1 MGGQEG
7 SRGFLYQGIASVI
20 EALNDKSW
28 DKIYIEFNSKDD
40 KVDIALEKNTKIY
53 KAIQVKSTI
62 NSFSKSSLQTWI
74 KDLVA
79 DDVGAN
85 EIEIFMIGQCAN
97 NAITFVNSID
107 KFYKNN
113 MDATAKNSLKGF
125 DTNLLN
131 GKQLSFVILPYDV
144 NNLQQILI
152 SALHKYTSQ
161 HEILM
166 TYDKLDFI
174 ASTLVNDQMISSISG
189 KGIERNDFDERLNR
203 LISLIIGS
211 YTPKRKTLGIKSFS
225 RGAEHMENEA
235 ECHLSLI
242 DMFSGRDLKSEYNWN
257 TDIYENVV
265 EFLTKNTSSKEAYQ
279 IYLDTHLSIAF
290 FVGRTF
296 DSKSGVNIYPIQK
309 VFGKGTLLWDVDYPP
324 KKEYT
329 NLEITHLQM
338 DENQSDSAL
347 ILNITRDIYDD
358 VINYIKEND
367 ISIGRIINCFP
378 ETGSA
383 NFAIE
388 DGTHALNLANSVY
401 RAVAQRTTL
410 ERKAKLHIFAS
421 TPNAFMFFLGQ
432 FSRGMGKCVL
442 YEYGFDATD
451 SQTYTPSIEFET

>member
-7 SRGFLYQGIASVI
+7 SRGFLYQGIASVL
-20 EALNDKSW
+20 EALNDKRW

-40 KVDIALEKNTKIY
+40 KVDIALEKNAKVFKT
-53 KAIQVKSTI
+53 IQVKSTI
-62 NSFSKSSLQTWI
+62 NSFSKNSIQTWI

-85 EIEIFMIGQCAN
+85 EFEIFLIGQCEP
-97 NAITFVNSID
+97 NAKTFINSIE
-107 KFYKNN
+107 KFYQ
-113 MDATAKNSLKGF
+113 DALDDKANVSLKGF
-125 DTNLLN
+125 DTNIFTNRYIL
-131 GKQLSFVILPYDV
+131 FDVLPYDV
-144 NNLQQILI
+144 NHLQEILI
-152 SALHKYTSQ
+152 ASLHKYTSQ
-161 HEILM
+161 KGILL
-166 TYDKLDFI
+166 TYDKLLFLI
-174 ASTLVNDQMISSISG
+174 SSLVNDQMISSISG
-189 KGIERNDFDERLNR
+189 NGIERNEFDKKLND
-203 LISLIIGS
+203 LISLIVDS
-211 YTPKRKTLGIKSFS
+211 YAPKRKTLGIKSFS
-225 RGAEHMENEA
+225 RGTEYMENETD
-235 ECHLSLI
+235 CHLSLI
-242 DMFSGRDLKSEYNWN
+242 DMFSGRDLKNEYNWN

-290 FVGRTF
+290 SVGRTF

-324 KKEYT
+324 KKEYS
-329 NLEITHLQM
+329 NLEINHLQM

-432 FSRGMGKCVL
+432 LSRGMGKCVL

-451 SQTYTPSIEFET
+451 SQTYTPSIEFEA